1 MEKFLM
7 TQEGYSKLNKEL
19 KRLVNEERPNI
30 IDQLKDSRS
39 YGGEL
44 SENTEYME
52 AKDAQDSLERKI
64 MEIQNKLDNSKVISL
79 SDLANDGVARFG
91 TIVSL
96 LDLDTD
102 KEVEYQIVGIEEA
115 SIKELKISYVSPI
128 GAAMLNKKIGDIIYF
143 RTPNGERELEI
154 IKVTLP
160 NIKNPA

>member
-1 MEKFLM
+1 MSKFLM

-19 KRLVNEERPNI
+19 KRLVIEERPKI
-30 IDQLKDSRS
+30 IEQLKDSRG

-44 SENTEYME
+44 SENSEYME

-64 MEIQNKLDNSKVISL
+64 MEIQSKLDNAKIISL
-79 SDLANDGVARFG
+79 SDLVNDGIARFG

-96 LDLDTD
+96 VDLDTD
-102 KEVEYQIVGIEEA
+102 QEVEYQIVGIEEA

-154 IKVTLP
+154 IKVSLP
-160 NIKNPA
+160 KTKNPA